1 MSVRGGL
8 LPHTGNEGRS
18 TGYLKCL
25 YTNAQSL
32 GNKQGE
38 LEVLVM
44 SKNYDVIGIT
54 ETWWDNSHD
63 WSTVMDGY
71 KLFRKDRQG
80 RKGGGVALYV
90 REQYDCS
97 ELRYETVEKPECL
110 WIKFRSVCNKS
121 DVVVGVCYRPPDQG
135 DEVDEAFFRKLTEAT
150 RSHALIL
157 MGDFNFPD
165 ICWESNTAVH
175 RQSRKF
181 LESVGD
187 NFLAQVLEEPTGGD
201 AFLDLLLTNR
211 VELVGEAKMDGNL
224 GGIDHELV
232 EFRILTQGRKVSSR
246 IRTQDFR
253 KADFDS
259 LRERMARI
267 PWGTNLKGKGVQESW
282 LYFKESLLRLQGQT
296 IPMSR
301 KNSKYGRRP
310 AWLNGEILADLKHKK
325 EAYKKW
331 KVGHMT
337 REEYKNIARACRN
350 DIRRA
355 KSHLELQLA
364 RDVKSNKKGFFRYVG
379 NKKKA
384 KESVGPLL
392 NEGGNLVTEDVEKA
406 NVLNAFFASVFT
418 NKVSSQTAALG
429 ITKWGRDGQPSV
441 EIEVVR
447 DYLEKL
453 DVHKSMGPEELHPRV
468 LKELAAVI
476 AEPLAIIFE
485 NSWRTGEVP
494 DDWKKANVVPIFKKG
509 KKEDP
514 GNYRPVSLTSVPGKI
529 MEQVLKE
536 SILKHLHERK
546 VIRNSQHGFTK
557 GRSCLTNLIAF
568 YDEITGSVDEGKAVD
583 VLFLDFSK
591 AFDTVSHSI
600 LVSKLRK
607 YGLDECTIRWV
618 ESWLDCRARRVVIN
632 GSMSSWQ
639 PVSSGVPQGSVLGPV
654 LFNIFINDLED
665 GVDCTLS
672 KFADDTKLGG
682 VVDMLE
688 GRDRIQKD
696 LDKLEDW
703 AKRNLMRFN
712 KDKCRVLHL
721 GWKNPMHRYRLGT
734 EWLGSSS
741 AEKDLGVTVD
751 EKLDMSQQCALV
763 AKKANGILGCI
774 SRGIASRSRD
784 VIVPLYSTL
793 VRPHLEYC
801 VQFWAPHYKKD
812 VDKLER
818 VQRRATKIIRGLE
831 HMTYEERLR
840 EVGLFSLQKRRMR
853 GDLIAAFNYL
863 KGGSKEDGSR
873 LFSMVAD
880 DRTRSNGLKLQ
891 WGRFRLDIRKN
902 FFTKRVVKHWNALP
916 REVEVEVESPSLEVF
931 KVRLDKAL
939 AGMI

>member
-1 MSVRGGL
+1 
-8 LPHTGNEGRS
+8 
-18 TGYLKCL
+18 
-25 YTNAQSL
+25 
-32 GNKQGE
+32 
-38 LEVLVM
+38 
-44 SKNYDVIGIT
+44 
-54 ETWWDNSHD
+54 
-63 WSTVMDGY
+63 
-71 KLFRKDRQG
+71 
-80 RKGGGVALYV
+80 
-90 REQYDCS
+90 
-97 ELRYETVEKPECL
+97 
-110 WIKFRSVCNKS
+110 
-121 DVVVGVCYRPPDQG
+121 
-135 DEVDEAFFRKLTEAT
+135 
-150 RSHALIL
+150 
-157 MGDFNFPD
+157 MG
-165 ICWESNTAVH
+165 
-175 RQSRKF
+175 K
-181 LESVGD
+181 
-187 NFLAQVLEEPTGGD
+187 
-201 AFLDLLLTNR
+201 
-211 VELVGEAKMDGNL
+211 
-224 GGIDHELV
+224 
-232 EFRILTQGRKVSSR
+232 
-246 IRTQDFR
+246 
-253 KADFDS
+253 
-259 LRERMARI
+259 I
-267 PWGTNLKGKGVQESW
+267 PWENNMRGKGVQESW

-296 IPMSR
+296 IPMCR

-310 AWLNGEILADLKHKK
+310 AWLNSEILADLKYKK

-331 KVGHMT
+331 KIGQMT
-337 REEYKNIARACRN
+337 REEYKNIARACRSE
-350 DIRRA
+350 IRKA

-364 RDVKSNKKGFFRYVG
+364 RDVKSNKKGFFRYVS

-418 NKVSSQTAALG
+418 NKVSSQTTALG
-429 ITKWGRDGQPSV
+429 STAWGGGDQPSV
-441 EIEVVR
+441 EKEVVR

-453 DVHKSMGPEELHPRV
+453 EVHMGPDALHLRV
-468 LKELAAVI
+468 LKELADVI

-485 NSWRTGEVP
+485 NSWRSGEVP
-494 DDWKKANVVPIFKKG
+494 DNWKKANALPIFKQG

-536 SILKHLHERK
+536 SILKHLEERK

-557 GRSCLTNLIAF
+557 GKSCLTNLIAF
-568 YDEITGSVDEGKAVD
+568 YDEITGSVDEEKAMD

-600 LVSKLRK
+600 LASKLK
-607 YGLDECTIRWV
+607 KSGLDEWTIRWR
-618 ESWLDCRARRVVIN
+618 ESWLDCRAQRVVIN

-682 VVDMLE
+682 EVNALE
-688 GRDRIQKD
+688 GRDRIQRD

-703 AKRNLMRFN
+703 AKRNLMKFN

-721 GWKNPMHRYRLGT
+721 GRKNPMHRYRLGT

-774 SRGIASRSRD
+774 SRGIASSSRD
-784 VIVPLYSTL
+784 MIVPLYLTL

-801 VQFWAPHYKKD
+801 VQFWAPHYEKD
-812 VDKLER
+812 VKKLER
-818 VQRRATKIIRGLE
+818 VQRRATKMIRGLE
-831 HMTYEERLR
+831 HMSYEERLR
-840 EVGLFSLQKRRMR
+840 ELGMFSLRKRRMR

-873 LFSMVAD
+873 LFSVVAD
-880 DRTRSNGLKLQ
+880 DRTRSNG
-891 WGRFRLDIRKN
+891 WRLGKT
-902 FFTKRVVKHWNALP
+902 F
-916 REVEVEVESPSLEVF
+916 SL
-931 KVRLDKAL
+931 
-939 AGMI
+939 GGW

>member
-1 MSVRGGL
+1 
-8 LPHTGNEGRS
+8 
-18 TGYLKCL
+18 
-25 YTNAQSL
+25 
-32 GNKQGE
+32 
-38 LEVLVM
+38 
-44 SKNYDVIGIT
+44 
-54 ETWWDNSHD
+54 
-63 WSTVMDGY
+63 
-71 KLFRKDRQG
+71 
-80 RKGGGVALYV
+80 
-90 REQYDCS
+90 
-97 ELRYETVEKPECL
+97 
-110 WIKFRSVCNKS
+110 
-121 DVVVGVCYRPPDQG
+121 
-135 DEVDEAFFRKLTEAT
+135 
-150 RSHALIL
+150 
-157 MGDFNFPD
+157 
-165 ICWESNTAVH
+165 
-175 RQSRKF
+175 
-181 LESVGD
+181 
-187 NFLAQVLEEPTGGD
+187 
-201 AFLDLLLTNR
+201 
-211 VELVGEAKMDGNL
+211 
-224 GGIDHELV
+224 
-232 EFRILTQGRKVSSR
+232 
-246 IRTQDFR
+246 
-253 KADFDS
+253 
-259 LRERMARI
+259 
-267 PWGTNLKGKGVQESW
+267 
-282 LYFKESLLRLQGQT
+282 
-296 IPMSR
+296 
-301 KNSKYGRRP
+301 
-310 AWLNGEILADLKHKK
+310 
-325 EAYKKW
+325 
-331 KVGHMT
+331 
-337 REEYKNIARACRN
+337 YKNIARACRN
-350 DIRRA
+350 EIRRA

-384 KESVGPLL
+384 RESVGPLL

-406 NVLNAFFASVFT
+406 NVLTAIFASVFT
-418 NKVSSQTAALG
+418 NKDSSQTAALG
-429 ITKWGRDGQPSV
+429 ITTWGVDGQPSV
-441 EIEVVR
+441 EKEVVR

-453 DVHKSMGPEELHPRV
+453 DVHKSMGPDELHPRV

-494 DDWKKANVVPIFKKG
+494 DEWKKANVVPIFKKG

-514 GNYRPVSLTSVPGKI
+514 GNYRPVSLTSVPGKV
-529 MEQVLKE
+529 MDQVLKE

-568 YDEITGSVDEGKAVD
+568 YDEITGSVDDGKAVD

-600 LVSKLRK
+600 LVSKLKK
-607 YGLDECTIRWV
+607 YGLDEWTIRWV
-618 ESWLDCRARRVVIN
+618 ESWLDCRAQRVVIN

-682 VVDMLE
+682 VVDTLE
-688 GRDRIQKD
+688 GRDRIQRD

-721 GWKNPMHRYRLGT
+721 GRKNPMHSYRLGT

-818 VQRRATKIIRGLE
+818 VQRRATKMIRGLE

-840 EVGLFSLQKRRMR
+840 ELGLFSLQKRRMR

-863 KGGSKEDGSR
+863 RGGSREDGSR
-873 LFSMVAD
+873 LFSVVEE

-902 FFTKRVVKHWNALP
+902 FFTRRVVKHWNALP
-916 REVEVEVESPSLEVF
+916 REVVEPPSLEVF

>member
-1 MSVRGGL
+1 MVCPCNLNRDSLKYSQLSWTPFPFMLVPQGIL
-8 LPHTGNEGRS
+8 AIRS
-18 TGYLKCL
+18 LR
-25 YTNAQSL
+25 
-32 GNKQGE
+32 E
-38 LEVLVM
+38 
-44 SKNYDVIGIT
+44 SK
-54 ETWWDNSHD
+54 S
-63 WSTVMDGY
+63 
-71 KLFRKDRQG
+71 
-80 RKGGGVALYV
+80 
-90 REQYDCS
+90 
-97 ELRYETVEKPECL
+97 
-110 WIKFRSVCNKS
+110 
-121 DVVVGVCYRPPDQG
+121 
-135 DEVDEAFFRKLTEAT
+135 
-150 RSHALIL
+150 
-157 MGDFNFPD
+157 
-165 ICWESNTAVH
+165 
-175 RQSRKF
+175 
-181 LESVGD
+181 
-187 NFLAQVLEEPTGGD
+187 
-201 AFLDLLLTNR
+201 AFLKSRVRILLLTFLPC
-211 VELVGEAKMDGNL
+211 V
-224 GGIDHELV
+224 
-232 EFRILTQGRKVSSR
+232 RILNSTNSWSLPPRFPSTFASPINSTRFVSSR
-246 IRTQDFR
+246 SR
-253 KADFDS
+253 KAPPLVGS
-259 LRERMARI
+259 SSTCARKLSPTLSKNFLDCLCTAVLLSQQI
-267 PWGTNLKGKGVQESW
+267 SGKLK
-282 LYFKESLLRLQGQT
+282 
-296 IPMSR
+296 IR
-301 KNSKYGRRP
+301 KN
-310 AWLNGEILADLKHKK
+310 
-325 EAYKKW
+325 
-331 KVGHMT
+331 
-337 REEYKNIARACRN
+337 
-350 DIRRA
+350 
-355 KSHLELQLA
+355 
-364 RDVKSNKKGFFRYVG
+364 VG
-379 NKKKA
+379 NKKKT

-453 DVHKSMGPEELHPRV
+453 DEHKSMRPDELHPRV

-514 GNYRPVSLTSVPGKI
+514 GNYRPVSLTSVLGKI

-568 YDEITGSVDEGKAVD
+568 YDEITGSVDEGKA
-583 VLFLDFSK
+583 FG
-591 AFDTVSHSI
+591 TVSHSI
-600 LVSKLRK
+600 LASKLKK

-618 ESWLDCRARRVVIN
+618 ESWLDCRAQWVVIN

-682 VVDMLE
+682 VVDTLE

-774 SRGIASRSRD
+774 SRGIASRLRD
-784 VIVPLYSTL
+784 VIFPLYSTL

-818 VQRRATKIIRGLE
+818 VQRRATKMIRGLE
-831 HMTYEERLR
+831 HMTFEERLR
-840 EVGLFSLQKRRMR
+840 ELGLFSLQKRRMR

-863 KGGSKEDGSR
+863 KGDSKEDGSR

-902 FFTKRVVKHWNALP
+902 FFTMRVVKDWNALP
-916 REVEVEVESPSLEVF
+916 REVVESPSLEVF